1 MTPTRGWLQDTVMRI
16 QTAFLDTPAL
26 TLTPAEAARRFGLDH
41 CTGEAFLNALA
52 EAGVLVKGPD
62 GAYARLIPRAGLAST
77 RASLSAFEPWR
88 GNHAA

>member
-1 MTPTRGWLQDTVMRI
+1 MTPTPGWIQDMVMRI
-16 QTAFLDTPAL
+16 QSAFLDTPAL

-41 CTGEAFLNALA
+41 RIGEAFLKALA

-62 GAYARLIPRAGLAST
+62 GAYSRLIPRAGLASA
-77 RASLSAFEPWR
+77 RASRSAFEPWR